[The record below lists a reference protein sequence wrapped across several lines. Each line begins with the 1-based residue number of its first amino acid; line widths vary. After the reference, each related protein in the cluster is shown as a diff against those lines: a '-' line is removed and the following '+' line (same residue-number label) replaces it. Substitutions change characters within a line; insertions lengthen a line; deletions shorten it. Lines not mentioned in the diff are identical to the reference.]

1 MMLFTRMTRRDRD
14 KGPQTDFVEERELS
28 QINRELL
35 GMTIEDIDLTKEK
48 ISILRRG
55 DEEDE

>member
-1 MMLFTRMTRRDRD
+1 MFDERLMMLFTRMTRRDRD

-35 GMTIEDIDLTKEK
+35 GMTIADKLPEIAV
-48 ISILRRG
+48 
-55 DEEDE
+55 

>member
-1 MMLFTRMTRRDRD
+1 MKIEGT
-14 KGPQTDFVEERELS
+14 VEE
-28 QINRELL
+28 IKELL
-35 GMTIEDIDLTKEK
+35 GITIEDIDLTKEK